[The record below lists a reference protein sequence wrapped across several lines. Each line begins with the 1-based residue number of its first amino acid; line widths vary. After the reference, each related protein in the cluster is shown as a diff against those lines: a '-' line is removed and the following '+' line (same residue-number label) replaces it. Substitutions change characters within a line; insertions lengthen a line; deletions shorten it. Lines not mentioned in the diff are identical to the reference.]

1 MSSFSVRRRPSQDYY
16 LEPLMPDAI
25 AVRATVCSIKLP
37 AISMPGHLGRDTLLC
52 LFLAIGVHGLV
63 AWLLIQS
70 PADITPTPPPAP
82 VVMQLVAPPVAPPM
96 SSSAPTEPAVATA
109 AHKSP
114 KPVET
119 PAPQKPKPKPK
130 PKPAPTQAPKKIAIA
145 NKTPSPAK
153 PTEQPVK
160 ESAQPPQTV
169 PGKPPSSATEPALVG
184 PYGRAG
190 YLNNPAPTYPPVAAR
205 LRQQGVVVL
214 KVHVRA
220 DGRPEQVQVLTS
232 SGFDSLDQAAIKA
245 VNQWTFI
252 PAKRGEVATDGW
264 VNVPLSFKLAN

>member
-1 MSSFSVRRRPSQDYY
+1 MSSFSVRRRPSPDYY

-25 AVRATVCSIKLP
+25 AVRATGCSIKLP
-37 AISMPGHLGRDTLLC
+37 AISMPGHLGRETLLC
-52 LFLAIGVHGLV
+52 LFLTIGVHGLV

-70 PADITPTPPPAP
+70 PADIATTPPPAP

-96 SSSAPTEPAVATA
+96 SSSAPTEPAAATPA
-109 AHKSP
+109 PQSP

-119 PAPQKPKPKPK
+119 PAPQKPK

-145 NKTPSPAK
+145 NKTPSPAQ

-220 DGRPEQVQVLTS
+220 DGRPEQVQILTS
-232 SGFDSLDQAAIKA
+232 SGFDSLDQSAIKA
-245 VNQWTFI
+245 VNQWTFM

>member
-1 MSSFSVRRRPSQDYY
+1 MSSFSVRRRPSPDYY
-16 LEPLMPDAI
+16 LEPLMPNAI
-25 AVRATVCSIKLP
+25 AVRATGCSIKLP

-70 PADITPTPPPAP
+70 PADIPTTPPPAP
-82 VVMQLVAPPVAPPM
+82 VVMQWVAPPVAPPM
-96 SSSAPTEPAVATA
+96 SSSAPTEPAAATPA
-109 AHKSP
+109 PQSP

-119 PAPQKPKPKPK
+119 PAPQKPK

-145 NKTPSPAK
+145 NKTLSPAQ

-169 PGKPPSSATEPALVG
+169 PGKPPASATEPTLVG

-190 YLNNPAPTYPPVAAR
+190 YLNNPPPTYPPVAAR

-214 KVHVRA
+214 RVHVRA
-220 DGRPEQVQVLTS
+220 DGRPEQVQVFTS

-245 VNQWTFI
+245 VNQWTFM

-264 VNVPLSFKLAN
+264 VNVPLSFKLSN